1 MRYAG
6 SGISTAAQQIKVRL
20 PGGCMRI
27 FTVLS
32 SILLLSA
39 MGFAQD
45 GERSI
50 PGYCPYGCGPYVPM
64 ITTPSL
70 SLTTYSPH
78 PVGAT
83 NATGGLFAGATNS
96 TLSEINGETDAVYTV
111 PVWYSGGGMPLVSPA
126 TNSVVG
132 SMKLNGARPEY
143 REHMEREKREREATM
158 QAWVYFA
165 SGEPRS
171 LGAASAATG
180 VKPTKRTYTNQDVQQ
195 QNDKNGYVHYDSK
208 TEKIQ

>member
-1 MRYAG
+1 
-6 SGISTAAQQIKVRL
+6 
-20 PGGCMRI
+20 MRI
-27 FTVLS
+27 FIVLS

-39 MGFAQD
+39 IGFAQD
-45 GERSI
+45 GERGI

-83 NATGGLFAGATNS
+83 NATGGLFAGATNA
-96 TLSEINGETDAVYTV
+96 TLSEINGNTDSVYTV

-132 SMKLNGARPEY
+132 SMKLNGTRPEY
-143 REHMEREKREREATM
+143 RGHMERQKREREATT
-158 QAWVYFA
+158 QSWIYFA
-165 SGEPRS
+165 SAATGPHS

-180 VKPTKRTYTNQDVQQ
+180 VKPAKKNYTNEDVQQ
-195 QNDKNGYVHYDSK
+195 QNQKNGYVHYDSK